1 MQGIG
6 LLRVLGSAL
15 LQLLQI
21 CEVFG
26 INPLKGAELGAD

>member
-6 LLRVLGSAL
+6 IFRVLGSAL

-21 CEVFG
+21 YEVFG
-26 INPLKGAELGAD
+26 INPLKRC